1 LSMQN
6 TPDPQTAERPG
17 GGGPYAVA
25 CEKLWR
31 LAEQMTLRQ
40 VSLEAFFN
48 NFVETYSHLSSLPAT
63 ADVPSSCRE
72 LLSFVTAQIES
83 KWTHKDVEIRGQV
96 IPEYSFDGLED
107 YEAREIAKAI
117 VDLTYTVTVENAIHL
132 GRDRSPSC

>member
-1 LSMQN
+1 
-6 TPDPQTAERPG
+6 
-17 GGGPYAVA
+17 
-25 CEKLWR
+25 
-31 LAEQMTLRQ
+31 